1 MYKSTFQYHKQSDV
15 SSVYNYSGIPFLSS
29 GIEVPASSSGQ
40 AVTKIEFPKLTK
52 FITIRNVSGRST
64 DGTAIAGDS
73 SAANQP
79 LRVGFSE
86 AAVRTPYGS
95 SPMNYFILESGES
108 IQGDWR
114 VSEIYLYSNLTTSG
128 STGSII
134 AGLSPV
140 SVEDVGYNNWSGS
153 VGVG

>member
-1 MYKSTFQYHKQSDV
+1 MAIFKFHKSADTSSMYR
-15 SSVYNYSGIPFLSS
+15 YSGIPYLSS

-40 AVTKIEFPKLTK
+40 AVTKIEFPRMTK
-52 FITIRNVSGRST
+52 FITIRNISGRSA

-86 AAVRTPYGS
+86 AAVRTPFGTD
-95 SPMNYFILESGES
+95 PMNYFILESGES
-108 IQGDWR
+108 IEGEWR

-134 AGLSPV
+134 AGLTPV
-140 SVEDVGYNNWSGS
+140 STSSVDYNNWTGS
-153 VGVG
+153 LGVG